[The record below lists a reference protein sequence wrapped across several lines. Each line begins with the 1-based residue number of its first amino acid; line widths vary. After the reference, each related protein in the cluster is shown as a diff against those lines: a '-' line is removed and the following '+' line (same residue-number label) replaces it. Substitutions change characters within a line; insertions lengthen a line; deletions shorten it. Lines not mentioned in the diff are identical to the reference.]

1 VPLLHELWRSGAAAA
16 EAAGMD
22 AAAGADAG
30 AAAGAGAAGATGV
43 AAGAAAVRRVAMS
56 RSEQRAVDVMQPAHR
71 NMNGFMFGGYLMRR
85 ALEVAWLS
93 AYRFARQPPTFVGLD
108 DVVFRKPVEVG
119 RLVEYIGRV
128 VYAGEDGSLRVI
140 VKAHRLSLRTGR
152 TDPTNQF
159 HFIFRPSS

>member
-1 VPLLHELWRSGAAAA
+1 V
-16 EAAGMD
+16 
-22 AAAGADAG
+22 
-30 AAAGAGAAGATGV
+30 
-43 AAGAAAVRRVAMS
+43 AAVRRVAMS